1 MFVEPGFQWEIW
13 FFGRREQELRTCSSA
28 TEVHPDLPGILQCL
42 IVPNCV
48 VCGIGIPYTLL
59 PPGAPSSS
67 NISKVLNLHANHLP
81 LSFLGLLFLTV
92 LTCLKKDRRM
102 ITVQI
107 PIWDGQ
113 RLQGTS
119 CTLRHAATL
128 SAGCYSVGRYP
139 AASQCEL
146 EGLPVI
152 QDAGRKM
159 AGPKRGKICSS
170 FRFKNVEKLPRIW

>member
-1 MFVEPGFQWEIW
+1 MV
-13 FFGRREQELRTCSSA
+13 
-28 TEVHPDLPGILQCL
+28 GI
-42 IVPNCV
+42 
-48 VCGIGIPYTLL
+48 TR
-59 PPGAPSSS
+59 
-67 NISKVLNLHANHLP
+67 SKVI
-81 LSFLGLLFLTV
+81 FLELLFLTV
-92 LTCLKKDRRM
+92 LTCLKKDRRI

-159 AGPKRGKICSS
+159 AGPKRGKNCSS
-170 FRFKNVEKLPRIW
+170 FRFKKIKKTAKNLVVLTFSFDKGICCFDPYPCPTAQQFWISQNHLHQFTT